1 MRHKFYANVAG
12 DFIANDNKRVWSRLR
27 SQVKPSSVLETVNP
41 VKDSEGVLQY
51 HAERILEVMKAHYED
66 LLTYDPNGLTSNH
79 EGFVGSREL
88 PEKRETCSNVVSTQ
102 GLKTVRSGSQ
112 K

>member
-51 HAERILEVMKAHYED
+51 HRVR
-66 LLTYDPNGLTSNH
+66 GV
-79 EGFVGSREL
+79 EGASREKGDML
-88 PEKRETCSNVVSTQ
+88 ERC
-102 GLKTVRSGSQ
+102 LDARSQDG
-112 K
+112 